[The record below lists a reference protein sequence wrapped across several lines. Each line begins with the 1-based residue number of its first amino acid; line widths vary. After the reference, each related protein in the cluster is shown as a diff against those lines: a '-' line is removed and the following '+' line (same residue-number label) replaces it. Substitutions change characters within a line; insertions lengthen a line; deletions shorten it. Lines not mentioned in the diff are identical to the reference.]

1 MKFFT
6 VHKEFK
12 RISEEVNKLIEKCDF
27 KFNKYGEISENEKQD
42 VIYQLSR
49 LTELLP
55 RCIDANL
62 PDDAAAVFIQITIL
76 DSIDSAN
83 VMIDKECIKRSLYR
97 IEMQLINAQTKK
109 ESIAYTHIL
118 KEFQKVV
125 INNQ

>member
-27 KFNKYGEISENEKQD
+27 KLNKYGEISENENQD

-76 DSIDSAN
+76 DSIDTSN
-83 VMIDKECIKRSLYR
+83 VMLDKDCIERSLYR
-97 IEMQLINAQTKK
+97 IKMQLINAQTRK
-109 ESIAYTHIL
+109 ESIAYNHIL
-118 KEFQKVV
+118 KEFHKV
-125 INNQ
+125 ILNN